1 MTLPRSQERRWQSRA
16 PGSGTI
22 RLSCSSPHMVLRG
35 GVCGSGSHFL
45 ESPKALAVPT
55 LANSS
60 TWMDTSSLIR
70 LDPAPQR
77 ALVIQGWLEHCLETR
92 QAVASGWEE
101 LCLETWGSPALLPS
115 ASTRATVAPWSV
127 PSLCFAPG
135 NPERG
140 PAPLNHVYASLS
152 TQPQPPHPPTK
163 PPDHTSELS
172 GAT

>member
-1 MTLPRSQERRWQSRA
+1 MA
-16 PGSGTI
+16 
-22 RLSCSSPHMVLRG
+22 LRG
-35 GVCGSGSHFL
+35 GVCGSGSHFS

-55 LANSS
+55 LGNGS

-92 QAVASGWEE
+92 QAVALGWEE

-115 ASTRATVAPWSV
+115 ASTQATVAPWSV
-127 PSLCFAPG
+127 PSLCFAPEAQSG
-135 NPERG
+135 G
-140 PAPLNHVYASLS
+140 GGAAPLNPVYASLC
-152 TQPQPPHPPTK
+152 TQLPPPHPPTE

>member
-1 MTLPRSQERRWQSRA
+1 MA
-16 PGSGTI
+16 
-22 RLSCSSPHMVLRG
+22 LRG
-35 GVCGSGSHFL
+35 GVCGSGSHFS

-55 LANSS
+55 LGNGS

-92 QAVASGWEE
+92 QAVALGWEE

-115 ASTRATVAPWSV
+115 ASTQATVAPWSV
-127 PSLCFAPG
+127 PSLCFAPEAQSG
-135 NPERG
+135 G
-140 PAPLNHVYASLS
+140 GVGGWVCCALKSCVCISLQQLPL
-152 TQPQPPHPPTK
+152 PHPPTK